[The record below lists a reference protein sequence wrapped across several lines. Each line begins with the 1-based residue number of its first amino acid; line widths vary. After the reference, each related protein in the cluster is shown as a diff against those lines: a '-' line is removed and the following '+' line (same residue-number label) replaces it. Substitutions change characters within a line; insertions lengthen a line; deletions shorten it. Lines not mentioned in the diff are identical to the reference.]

1 MTKKEADKLQIIQ
14 GRINRG
20 TIVDQK
26 AWRFFISDEGASF
39 DAGLAE
45 RAISAQKGIKACGIV
60 PEYNKMI
67 HETEPAL
74 YVETDSQCAGG
85 YRVVRKAVLI
95 RLDKKRCRMGDSVRY
110 LNKS

>member
-45 RAISAQKGIKACGIV
+45 RAISAQKGIKA
-60 PEYNKMI
+60 
-67 HETEPAL
+67 
-74 YVETDSQCAGG
+74 GG
-85 YRVVRKAVLI
+85 YRVVRKALEQA
-95 RLDKKRCRMGDSVRY
+95 
-110 LNKS
+110 